1 MQTVLLILLWI
12 LRVLGGL
19 LGLILLLL
27 LLILFCKTKLD
38 LSYRDGQPR
47 LRLRFLFLHYTLF
60 PHGKKKEKTE
70 KQKKKSAAAPSAE
83 SKTPET
89 AAQPE
94 QIPGAEDK
102 KDAGKPDKKKADK
115 EKPEKESKIKEAVKS
130 FTFRDYIRILQIV
143 TERFLKKFRCE
154 VLILHAAIGGEDAMK
169 VATEYG
175 TVNALLYPVL
185 GALSAGG
192 YLKKADVQITPDFAS
207 EETRAEGRA
216 VFSIRLI
223 HSLFSVIALYK
234 ELL

>member
-38 LSYRDGQPR
+38 LSYQDGQPR
-47 LRLRFLFLHYTLF
+47 LRLRFLFLFYTLF
-60 PHGKKKEKTE
+60 PRRKKKEKTE
-70 KQKKKSAAAPSAE
+70 KQKKKSAAALSTE
-83 SKTPET
+83 SKPED
-89 AAQPE
+89 
-94 QIPGAEDK
+94 AE
-102 KDAGKPDKKKADK
+102 KPDPK
-115 EKPEKESKIKEAVKS
+115 KPEKESKIKETVKR
-130 FTFRDYIRILQIV
+130 FTFRDYIRILQII